1 MVYPAHIPIK
11 REPLTSPTKVSK
23 KMWSAR
29 KVNHTKLPS
38 LTPQLFR
45 VGRGLSCAPNFDAL
59 QLLQHPWVAQGHTKA
74 GEHDLSHFKTAM
86 KAYNARRK
94 FKATIMTVQ
103 LMGTLG
109 RVMKSSTAEKAAAAN
124 GDSNR

>member
-1 MVYPAHIPIK
+1 M
-11 REPLTSPTKVSK
+11 
-23 KMWSAR
+23 
-29 KVNHTKLPS
+29 
-38 LTPQLFR
+38 TPELFR
-45 VGRGLSCAPNFDAL
+45 VGRGLRYVTDLPPA

-94 FKATIMTVQ
+94 FKATIMTVT

-109 RVMKSSTAEKAAAAN
+109 RAMKSNTAEKAAAGGN
-124 GDSNR
+124 GDDSSR

>member
-1 MVYPAHIPIK
+1 M
-11 REPLTSPTKVSK
+11 
-23 KMWSAR
+23 SAR
-29 KVNHTKLPS
+29 AQYLP
-38 LTPQLFR
+38 PQL
-45 VGRGLSCAPNFDAL
+45 LK
-59 QLLQHPWVAQGHTKA
+59 HPWVAQGHTKA

-109 RVMKSSTAEKAAAAN
+109 RAMKTNTAEKAVAK
-124 GDSNR
+124 GDDSSR